1 MIDLSESDV
10 TTNFQE
16 KKITFLTGIFFL
28 KRESISIEIHLLLS
42 RNHTRV
48 SCYNEATSSR

>member
-1 MIDLSESDV
+1 MIDLSELDV

-16 KKITFLTGIFFL
+16 KNHIFDRYFFL
-28 KRESISIEIHLLLS
+28 KRESISIEIHVLLS

-48 SCYNEATSSR
+48 SCYNALTSSR